1 MWVPPSTLVGT
12 NCFGSSG
19 NSGASSA
26 PICSV
31 EALYDWASFIICPAA
46 SALSLAYEVLA
57 SVTSVCVGPPSW
69 LPTSV
74 ALAACASSTDR
85 AVALCLRR
93 ISSWGLTS
101 WSVSAAWPSHLPAV
115 SL

>member
-1 MWVPPSTLVGT
+1 MRSKDGGT
-12 NCFGSSG
+12 NRSGSFG

-26 PICSV
+26 SICSV
-31 EALYDWASFIICPAA
+31 EAVYDWASLIIRLAA
-46 SALSLAYEVLA
+46 SALSLVYRVLA
-57 SVTSVCVGPPSW
+57 VFTSVAEGPPSR

-74 ALAACASSTDR
+74 AFAACASSTDR
-85 AVALCLRR
+85 AVALCVRR

-101 WSVSAAWPSHLPAV
+101 WSVSAAWPSHLPAD